1 MTSVTRMTDG
11 RIIALVGTGHMVSH
25 FLQLALP
32 PLFPLIRAE
41 FDVSWIALGVVI
53 SVFYTASGIG
63 QTASGFL
70 VDRLGARPVLLSGMS
85 LFAVA
90 IALQGASPTYWTMLP
105 IAALG
110 GLGNSVFHPADYAIL
125 NASVSRGRLARAYS
139 VHALSGNIGW
149 VAAPIVV
156 GGVSGLLGWRAALVT
171 AGGLGLAVA
180 VVVARG
186 TRALA
191 RHADLAG
198 RASDAPFLAD
208 VRLLLA
214 TPILVAFA
222 FFALLATSLVGVQTF
237 GVSAM
242 VSIYAI
248 PIAFATG
255 ALTAYLLGNAVGI
268 LAGGLMA
275 DRTSRHD
282 MVAVTGMLAAAA
294 LMLVVASG
302 GLPPTLLAVVLAAA
316 GFALGITA
324 PSRDMLVRATTPAG
338 ASGKVFG
345 FVYSGL
351 DLGSLIA
358 PLIYGWLLDHGEP
371 RAIFVTS
378 AALMVV
384 TIATVVQV
392 RRRSLPGPVPAT
404 RT

>member
-25 FLQLALP
+25 FLQLVLP

-70 VDRLGARPVLLSGMS
+70 VDRLGARPVLLGGMS

-90 IALQGASPTYWTMLP
+90 IALQGASPTYWMMLP

-125 NASVSRGRLARAYS
+125 NASVTRGRLARAYS

-149 VAAPIVV
+149 AAAPVVV
-156 GGVSGLLGWRAALVT
+156 GAVSGLLGWRAALVT

-180 VVVARG
+180 VVVAG
-186 TRALA
+186 
-191 RHADLAG
+191 HADLAG

-214 TPILVAFA
+214 TPILGAFA
-222 FFALLATSLVGVQTF
+222 YFALLATSLVGVQTF
-237 GVSAM
+237 GVPAM
-242 VSIYAI
+242 VSIYAV
-248 PIAFATG
+248 PVAFATG

-282 MVAVTGMLAAAA
+282 MVAVTGCLAAAA

-302 GLPPTLLAVVLAAA
+302 GLPPALLAVVLAAA

-351 DLGSLIA
+351 DLGSLIS

-378 AALMVV
+378 SALMVV

-392 RRRSLPGPVPAT
+392 RRRSLPSPVPAT